1 MRVSHRVGFRFN
13 YFHIM
18 RVIIICTGLMFV
30 FSIVLIAKQPI
41 SLGLVLLAGSI
52 IVCVEVTLEVRRL
65 LGFLLF
71 LTYVRGVIVLFLY
84 VLRIYPNEV
93 YRFNSKFFIVRIRG
107 CVIIGFIRLINY
119 EYTETNGLLFIRFIA
134 ETSGLRLYILI
145 ARALLFVILVVS
157 YLCIKTVVPLRKL
170 K

>member
-1 MRVSHRVGFRFN
+1 M
-13 YFHIM
+13 
-18 RVIIICTGLMFV
+18 

-41 SLGLVLLAGSI
+41 SLGLVLLVGSI

-84 VLRIYPNEV
+84 VLRIYPDEV
-93 YRFNSKFFIVRIRG
+93 YRFNSKFFTVG
-107 CVIIGFIRLINY
+107 MSWCVIIGFIRLINY

-134 ETSGLRLYILI
+134 ETSGLGLYILI

>member
-1 MRVSHRVGFRFN
+1 MRVGDRCWHRSN
-13 YFHIM
+13 YFYIM
-18 RVIIICTGLMFV
+18 RVIIICTGLMTV

-41 SLGLVLLAGSI
+41 SLGLVLLVGSI

-93 YRFNSKFFIVRIRG
+93 YQFSSRFFIVGVRWG
-107 CVIIGFIRLINY
+107 VIIGFIILINY
-119 EYTETNGLLFIRFIA
+119 EYTETNGLLSIRFIA
-134 ETSGLRLYILI
+134 EISGLGLYILI
-145 ARALLFVILVVS
+145 ARVLLFVILVVS
-157 YLCIKTVVPLRKL
+157 YLCVKTVVPLRKL

>member
-1 MRVSHRVGFRFN
+1 MRVSYKGGSCSN
-13 YFHIM
+13 YFYIM
-18 RVIIICTGLMFV
+18 RVIIICTGLISV

-41 SLGLVLLAGSI
+41 SLGLVLLVGSI

-93 YRFNSKFFIVRIRG
+93 YRFNSKFFTVG
-107 CVIIGFIRLINY
+107 MSWCVIIGFIRLINY

-134 ETSGLRLYILI
+134 ETSGLGLYILI